1 MKEVELLQSIPSHEN
16 IVKYITHRIHNEDLE
31 IFLEYVSGGNLYS
44 LIRKCGGLSESL
56 AKNYLGQILEGL
68 AFLHA
73 QGIWWR
79 DLKAANCLLSA
90 DGKVKLSDFGCSKRK
105 EKLQATFGEK
115 TLLAETVI
123 GSIPWMAPEVITQ
136 TGYTDKADIWSLGIL
151 SLELVLGKNPWG
163 SGFDNAFVL
172 MLQIATNT
180 NGPEIPEKDAEG
192 TPLSVNFKLFVKSC
206 LQREPAE
213 RLSAKELL
221 ELPLFHAS

>member
-1 MKEVELLQSIPSHEN
+1 MV
-16 IVKYITHRIHNEDLE
+16 
-31 IFLEYVSGGNLYS
+31 
-44 LIRKCGGLSESL
+44 SESL
-56 AKNYLGQILEGL
+56 AKNYLKQIVEGL

-79 DLKAANCLLSA
+79 DLKSANCLLAA
-90 DGKVKLSDFGCSKRK
+90 DGKIKLSDFGCSKRK

-136 TGYTDKADIWSLGIL
+136 TGYSDKADIWSLAIL

-163 SGFDNAFVL
+163 TGFDNAFVL
-172 MLQIATNT
+172 MLQIATNA

-192 TPLSVNFKLFVKSC
+192 NLLSENFRNFVRAC
-206 LQREPAE
+206 LQRDPAD
-213 RLSAKELL
+213 RPCAADLSEM
-221 ELPLFHAS
+221 PLFKE